1 MTDRP
6 LVSPGESTR
15 VKLAVI
21 SASFVASSTSS
32 HLTTLAQ
39 RSTQAPDMA
48 PSCSPTS
55 SNASLSNSAG
65 MQYAERADGRALLLN
80 LDKIHRELHRHG

>member
-32 HLTTLAQ
+32 DLTNLA
-39 RSTQAPDMA
+39 RNWIGLHWACGWNWLVS
-48 PSCSPTS
+48 
-55 SNASLSNSAG
+55 
-65 MQYAERADGRALLLN
+65 GRDVLV
-80 LDKIHRELHRHG
+80 